1 MPFDTHLTKE
11 DNEVIEKLY
20 EKIKLKSETEM
31 GYPVAVDFDYS
42 PLYPF
47 LQFPLNNVGD
57 PFIEA
62 TYAMSSRKMETEV
75 LEFFAKLFR
84 AEENNWWGYI
94 TSGGSEGN
102 MYGLYLGR
110 ELFPKA
116 MVYYS
121 ESTHYSVQKNL
132 HLLDMPNIAIR
143 TQPNGELDY
152 DDLHDT
158 IRMNRNMPVIV
169 FANIGT
175 TMTEARDDVRK
186 IKDIFKD
193 LAIHHHYIHADGALS
208 GTYSPFVEPRPAFDF
223 EDGVDSIAI
232 SGHKFIGSPVPCGI
246 VLAKKIHRDR
256 IANSVAYIGTYDT
269 TISGSRSGIAPLFIW
284 YTIKR
289 FGIEGFKRRTQE
301 CLQTAEYAVEQL
313 NKIGLNAWRN
323 KNSITV
329 IFNDI
334 KKDIQLKWQ
343 LASSNGNTHVICMPG
358 VTKQKIDLLI
368 KDIIEG

>member
-1 MPFDTHLTKE
+1 MLFETHLPKE
-11 DNEVIEKLY
+11 ENVVIQKLY
-20 EKIKLKSETEM
+20 EKLKSKSETEI
-31 GYPVAVDFDYS
+31 GYPSALDFDYS

-47 LQFPLNNVGD
+47 LQFSLNNIGD

-62 TYAMSSRKMETEV
+62 TYAISTRKMETEV

-84 AEENNWWGYI
+84 AEENNWWGYV
-94 TSGGSEGN
+94 TNGGSEGN

-132 HLLDMPNIAIR
+132 HLLNMPNIAIR
-143 TQPNGELDY
+143 AQPNGELDY
-152 DDLHDT
+152 SDLHDT

-175 TMTEARDDVRK
+175 TMTEARDDVKK
-186 IKDIFKD
+186 IKEIFKD

-223 EDGVDSIAI
+223 EEGIDSIAI

-246 VLAKKIHRDR
+246 VLAKKVHRDR

-284 YTIKR
+284 YAIKKY
-289 FGIEGFKRRTQE
+289 GMEGFKKRTQD
-301 CLQTAEYAVEQL
+301 CLQTAEYAVDQL
-313 NKIGLNAWRN
+313 NKAGLNAWKN

-329 IFNDI
+329 VFDEI
-334 KKDIQLKWQ
+334 KRNIQLKWQ
-343 LASSNGNTHVICMPG
+343 LASSNGSVHIICMPG
-358 VTKQKIDLLI
+358 ITRQKIDALI
-368 KDIIEG
+368 KDIVEA